1 MVYKTKAM
9 ASPLPKGRSSF
20 IFLSAF
26 LFLFLASCG
35 GGADRKNS
43 DTPTM
48 GRIKVGIEES
58 YRLMLDAQIYTF
70 ESFYKYADID
80 TLYTNEADLINA
92 FMNDSVPLIIVGR
105 TLSENQIQYLKER
118 QYIPKITKI
127 AIDAVAFILHKD
139 NSDTN
144 FFYQNI
150 KEIFEGKL
158 TRWNQINPKSKLGSI
173 EVIFDHFKSANP
185 RYFKEKFKVDSL
197 PPSCFAAKSNKE
209 VIDYV
214 ETHPGAIGVIGVNW
228 ISDKSDSVSNQFLKR
243 IKVAGISMEG
253 ERDAASTFYKPYQ
266 AYIAEGSYP
275 FTREVFCIN
284 RQTYTGLAYGFS
296 SFIAGEKGQL
306 IILHSGMVPAAMP
319 VRIVEIKH

>member
-1 MVYKTKAM
+1 MVYNDVSMNSQVQKIKY
-9 ASPLPKGRSSF
+9 SGIFFLPFLLF
-20 IFLSAF
+20 I
-26 LFLFLASCG
+26 LASCG
-35 GGADRKNS
+35 GGSDLKNS

-58 YRLMLDAQIYTF
+58 YRLMIDAQIYTF
-70 ESFYKYADID
+70 ESLYKYATID
-80 TLYTNEADLINA
+80 TVYTNEADLINA

-105 TLSENQIQYLKER
+105 NLTDNQIQYLKER
-118 QYIPKITKI
+118 QFIPKITKV
-127 AIDAVAFILHKD
+127 AIDAVAFILHKE
-139 NSDTN
+139 NPDTN
-144 FFYQNI
+144 LYFHNI
-150 KEIFEGKL
+150 KDIFEGKL
-158 TRWNQINPKSKLGSI
+158 TRWNQINPKSKLGAV

-185 RYFKEKFKVDSL
+185 RYFKDKFKIDSL
-197 PPSCFAAKSNKE
+197 PPTCFAAKNNQE

-228 ISDKSDSVSNQFLKR
+228 ISDKTDSVSNRFLKR
-243 IKVAGISMEG
+243 VKVAGISMEG
-253 ERDAASTFYKPYQ
+253 DNDPASTFYKPYQ